1 RLDAQH
7 EYLMETV
14 HQGCFYE
21 KSYYG
26 EEMWDNAF
34 VMDVGTGSGAWAV
47 GFYKSLKWPKTSVQ
61 LYALDVSSA
70 LFPRIPLEGYLW
82 FHETSVLD
90 LVSDVVD
97 GRKGHTSLNF
107 VHQRLLS
114 CALMA
119 TQWPIALSQVFTAL
133 NPRGVLQIVE
143 LAWDRLPSGV
153 GDAEGNT
160 DALELLQQAV
170 LTLFR
175 RHSLLID
182 NGWQL
187 PAMLKQA
194 GFENIVIEE
203 REAPVGKSAGEIGR
217 RGSENFKKMF
227 KNLGE
232 AVMKKD
238 GLGMFQSEADYQA
251 LIDKVE
257 QVWDEMS
264 DCHFTFRVICA
275 RKPVT

>member
-1 RLDAQH
+1 
-7 EYLMETV
+7 METV
-14 HQGCFYE
+14 YQGCFYE

-26 EEMWDNAF
+26 GEMWHYARII
-34 VMDVGTGSGAWAV
+34 DVGTGSGAWAV
-47 GFYKSLKWPKTSVQ
+47 DFYKSVMWPNTLNVM
-61 LYALDVSSA
+61 YASDVSSV
-70 LFPRIPLEGYLW
+70 LFPRIPLEGYIR
-82 FHETSVLD
+82 FNKKSVLD
-90 LVSDVVD
+90 LAS
-97 GRKGHTSLNF
+97 GPPMSCNF

-114 CALMA
+114 CALTI
-119 TQWPIALSQVFTAL
+119 TQWPIALSQIFTVL

-143 LAWDRLPSGV
+143 LAWDRLPYNV

-160 DALELLQQAV
+160 DALELLQQA
-170 LTLFR
+170 
-175 RHSLLID
+175 
-182 NGWQL
+182 L

-251 LIDKVE
+251 LIEKVE